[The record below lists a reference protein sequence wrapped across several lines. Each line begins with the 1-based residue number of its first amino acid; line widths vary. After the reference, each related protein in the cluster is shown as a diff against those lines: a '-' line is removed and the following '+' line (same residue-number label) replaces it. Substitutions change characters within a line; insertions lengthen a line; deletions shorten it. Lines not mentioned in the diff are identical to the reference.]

1 MDNLSLLAGSNILY
15 NGSRYPNKYSV
26 TTAHVWVHLTANKA
40 RKYNQYKHIQQVCL
54 QAQKQRSRAEN
65 CCFSSWPV
73 LQHVTEGVISPQKH
87 L

>member
-40 RKYNQYKHIQQVCL
+40 RRYNQYKHIQQVCL
-54 QAQKQRSRAEN
+54 QAQKAEEQSRK
-65 CCFSSWPV
+65 
-73 LQHVTEGVISPQKH
+73 L
-87 L
+87 LL